1 MDTPILF
8 FTKYLNYMFWI
19 AITLMVISS
28 SYFALQREK
37 LKQEK
42 YGLSGGNSNSA
53 EQKIRRL
60 QEENHQLEERIRNL
74 EYIISDRKDYIDIE
88 YEKEQRRL
96 DNEQQKFKY

>member
-1 MDTPILF
+1 
-8 FTKYLNYMFWI
+8 MFWI
-19 AITLMVISS
+19 AIALMVISS
-28 SYFALQREK
+28 SYFSLQREK

-42 YGLSGGNSNSA
+42 YGLSGGHSNSN

-96 DNEQQKFKY
+96 DNEQEKFKY